1 MDIFKHLDLLWFD
14 ADGKS
19 DPKIKILLP
28 NGGEIHGD
36 ESHGIESVKNHQKN
50 KSKRNIY
57 GLKRNS
63 LRLTSITSSFGQ
75 AKNWLPFTGI

>member
-14 ADGKS
+14 ADGKR
-19 DPKIKILLP
+19 DPKILLP
-28 NGGEIHGD
+28 NGGEINGD
-36 ESHGIESVKNHQKN
+36 ESHGIESTKNHQKN

-75 AKNWLPFTGI
+75 AKIWLPFTGI